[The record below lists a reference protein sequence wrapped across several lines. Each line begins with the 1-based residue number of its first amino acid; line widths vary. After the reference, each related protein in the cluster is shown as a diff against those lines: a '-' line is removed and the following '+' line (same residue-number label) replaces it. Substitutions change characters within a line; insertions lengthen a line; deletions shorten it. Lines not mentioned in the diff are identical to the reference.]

1 MKKTVMRSY
10 AKLIVRVGANVQK
23 GQEVRVFASLDQPEF
38 IKMLAEECYKA
49 GASRVTVDWNY
60 PELTKL
66 SARYMKLRDLSET
79 REWEKARMQDMVDH
93 LPVRIFIESEDPDGL
108 RGINPKYFKAFAAR
122 IKISKPYRDAID
134 NKHQWCIAAVPGEAW
149 AKKVHPE
156 LSKRAAV
163 EQLWKDILY
172 TARADGEDPIA
183 DWEEHN
189 RDLKARSKYL
199 NDLHLRE
206 LRYHSAN
213 GTDFKVG
220 LIPTAEFHAGRDK
233 TMQGVVYDP
242 NMPTEEVFTSPDRRT
257 AEGIVYATKPL
268 SYQGQLIENFSVRFE
283 KGRAVEVKAEKGQDV
298 LEQIISMD
306 EGCHY
311 LGECAL
317 VPKESPIHQS
327 GLLFYNTLFDENAAC
342 HLALGF
348 GFDECVKGFENM
360 TKEELYEIGVNDAGN
375 HTDFMIGS
383 DDLSIDGVDER
394 TPSSATAPGHSKMP
408 PSLREVARRR
418 RDGRSGFFYV
428 PQLFRRFDS

>member
-93 LPVRIFIESEDPDGL
+93 LPVRIFIQSEDPDGL
-108 RGINPKYFKAFAAR
+108 RGINPEYFKAFAAR

-383 DDLSIDGVDER
+383 DDLSIDGVDEHGNVH
-394 TPSSATAPGHSKMP
+394 PI
-408 PSLREVARRR
+408 
-418 RDGRSGFFYV
+418 
-428 PQLFRRFDS
+428 FRNGTWAF

>member
-149 AKKVHPE
+149 AKKVPPE

-220 LIPTAEFHAGRDK
+220 LIPTAEFHAGRDT

-383 DDLSIDGVDER
+383 DDLSIDGVDEHGNVH
-394 TPSSATAPGHSKMP
+394 PI
-408 PSLREVARRR
+408 
-418 RDGRSGFFYV
+418 
-428 PQLFRRFDS
+428 FRNGTWAF

>member
-317 VPKESPIHQS
+317 VPKESAIHQS

-383 DDLSIDGVDER
+383 DDLSIDGVDEHGNVH
-394 TPSSATAPGHSKMP
+394 PI
-408 PSLREVARRR
+408 
-418 RDGRSGFFYV
+418 
-428 PQLFRRFDS
+428 FRNGTWAF

>member
-79 REWEKARMQDMVDH
+79 REWEKARMRDMVDH

-220 LIPTAEFHAGRDK
+220 LIPTAEFHAGRDT

-383 DDLSIDGVDER
+383 DDLSIDGVDEHGNVH
-394 TPSSATAPGHSKMP
+394 PI
-408 PSLREVARRR
+408 
-418 RDGRSGFFYV
+418 
-428 PQLFRRFDS
+428 FRNGTWAV

>member
-199 NDLHLRE
+199 NDFHLRE

-220 LIPTAEFHAGRDK
+220 LIPTAEFHAGRDT

-383 DDLSIDGVDER
+383 DDLSIDGVDEHGNVH
-394 TPSSATAPGHSKMP
+394 PI
-408 PSLREVARRR
+408 
-418 RDGRSGFFYV
+418 
-428 PQLFRRFDS
+428 FRNGTWAF

>member
-163 EQLWKDILY
+163 EQLWKDSLY

-383 DDLSIDGVDER
+383 DDLSIDGVDEHGNVH
-394 TPSSATAPGHSKMP
+394 PI
-408 PSLREVARRR
+408 
-418 RDGRSGFFYV
+418 
-428 PQLFRRFDS
+428 FRNGTWAF

>member
-23 GQEVRVFASLDQPEF
+23 GQEVRVFASLDQPAF

-383 DDLSIDGVDER
+383 DDLSIDGVDEHGNVH
-394 TPSSATAPGHSKMP
+394 PI
-408 PSLREVARRR
+408 
-418 RDGRSGFFYV
+418 
-428 PQLFRRFDS
+428 FRNGTWAF

>member
-383 DDLSIDGVDER
+383 DDPSIDGVDEHGNVH
-394 TPSSATAPGHSKMP
+394 PI
-408 PSLREVARRR
+408 
-418 RDGRSGFFYV
+418 
-428 PQLFRRFDS
+428 FRNGTWAF

>member
-66 SARYMKLRDLSET
+66 AARYMKLRDLSET

-220 LIPTAEFHAGRDK
+220 LIPTAEFHAGRDT

-348 GFDECVKGFENM
+348 GFDECVKGFEKM

-383 DDLSIDGVDER
+383 DDLSIDGVDE
-394 TPSSATAPGHSKMP
+394 HSNVHP
-408 PSLREVARRR
+408 I
-418 RDGRSGFFYV
+418 
-428 PQLFRRFDS
+428 FRNGTWAF

>member
-306 EGCHY
+306 DGCHY

-383 DDLSIDGVDER
+383 DDLSIDGVDEHGNVH
-394 TPSSATAPGHSKMP
+394 PI
-408 PSLREVARRR
+408 
-418 RDGRSGFFYV
+418 
-428 PQLFRRFDS
+428 FRNGTWAF

>member
-172 TARADGEDPIA
+172 TARADGEAPIA

-220 LIPTAEFHAGRDK
+220 LIPTAEFHAGRDT

-383 DDLSIDGVDER
+383 DDLSIDGVDEHGNVHPIFR
-394 TPSSATAPGHSKMP
+394 TGTWA
-408 PSLREVARRR
+408 
-418 RDGRSGFFYV
+418 F
-428 PQLFRRFDS
+428 

>member
-220 LIPTAEFHAGRDK
+220 LIPTAEFHAGRDT

-283 KGRAVEVKAEKGQDV
+283 KGRVVEVKAEKGQDV

-383 DDLSIDGVDER
+383 DDLSIDGVDEHGNVH
-394 TPSSATAPGHSKMP
+394 PI
-408 PSLREVARRR
+408 
-418 RDGRSGFFYV
+418 
-428 PQLFRRFDS
+428 FRNGTWAF

>member
-375 HTDFMIGS
+375 HTDFMIGC
-383 DDLSIDGVDER
+383 DDLSIDGVDEHGNVH
-394 TPSSATAPGHSKMP
+394 PI
-408 PSLREVARRR
+408 
-418 RDGRSGFFYV
+418 
-428 PQLFRRFDS
+428 FRNGTWAF

>member
-38 IKMLAEECYKA
+38 IKMLTEECYKA

-220 LIPTAEFHAGRDK
+220 LIPTAEFHAGRDT

-383 DDLSIDGVDER
+383 DDLSIDGVDEHGNVH
-394 TPSSATAPGHSKMP
+394 PI
-408 PSLREVARRR
+408 
-418 RDGRSGFFYV
+418 
-428 PQLFRRFDS
+428 FRNGTWAF

>member
-298 LEQIISMD
+298 LEKIISMD

-383 DDLSIDGVDER
+383 DDLSIDGVDEHGNVH
-394 TPSSATAPGHSKMP
+394 PI
-408 PSLREVARRR
+408 
-418 RDGRSGFFYV
+418 
-428 PQLFRRFDS
+428 FRNGTWAF

>member
-220 LIPTAEFHAGRDK
+220 LIPTAEFHAGRD
-233 TMQGVVYDP
+233 TTIQGVVYDP

-348 GFDECVKGFENM
+348 GFGECVKGFENM

-383 DDLSIDGVDER
+383 DDLSIDGVDEHGNVH
-394 TPSSATAPGHSKMP
+394 PI
-408 PSLREVARRR
+408 
-418 RDGRSGFFYV
+418 
-428 PQLFRRFDS
+428 FRNGTWAF

>member
-206 LRYHSAN
+206 LRYRSAN

-242 NMPTEEVFTSPDRRT
+242 NMPTEEIFTSPDRRT

-283 KGRAVEVKAEKGQDV
+283 KGRAVEVKAEKGQNV

-383 DDLSIDGVDER
+383 DDLSIDGVDEHGNVH
-394 TPSSATAPGHSKMP
+394 PI
-408 PSLREVARRR
+408 
-418 RDGRSGFFYV
+418 
-428 PQLFRRFDS
+428 FRNGTWAF

>member
-348 GFDECVKGFENM
+348 GFDECVKGFEKM

-383 DDLSIDGVDER
+383 DDLSIDGVDEHGNVH
-394 TPSSATAPGHSKMP
+394 PI
-408 PSLREVARRR
+408 
-418 RDGRSGFFYV
+418 
-428 PQLFRRFDS
+428 FRNGTWAF

>member
-317 VPKESPIHQS
+317 VPKKSPIHQS

-383 DDLSIDGVDER
+383 DDLSIDGVDEHGNVH
-394 TPSSATAPGHSKMP
+394 PI
-408 PSLREVARRR
+408 
-418 RDGRSGFFYV
+418 
-428 PQLFRRFDS
+428 FRNGTWAF

>member
-66 SARYMKLRDLSET
+66 SARYIKLRDLSET

-220 LIPTAEFHAGRDK
+220 LIPTAEFHAGRDT

-283 KGRAVEVKAEKGQDV
+283 KGRAVEVKAEKGQNV

-383 DDLSIDGVDER
+383 DDLSIDGVDEHGNVH
-394 TPSSATAPGHSKMP
+394 PI
-408 PSLREVARRR
+408 
-418 RDGRSGFFYV
+418 
-428 PQLFRRFDS
+428 FRNGTWAF

>member
-38 IKMLAEECYKA
+38 IKMLAEECYRA

-66 SARYMKLRDLSET
+66 AARYMKLRDLSET

-108 RGINPKYFKAFAAR
+108 RGINPKYFKAFAE
-122 IKISKPYRDAID
+122 KVKVSKPYRDAID

-383 DDLSIDGVDER
+383 DDLSIDGVDEHGNVH
-394 TPSSATAPGHSKMP
+394 PI
-408 PSLREVARRR
+408 
-418 RDGRSGFFYV
+418 
-428 PQLFRRFDS
+428 FRNGTWAF

>member
-220 LIPTAEFHAGRDK
+220 LIPTAEFHAGRD
-233 TMQGVVYDP
+233 TTIQGVVYDP

-383 DDLSIDGVDER
+383 DDLSIDGVDEHGNMH
-394 TPSSATAPGHSKMP
+394 PI
-408 PSLREVARRR
+408 
-418 RDGRSGFFYV
+418 
-428 PQLFRRFDS
+428 FRNGTWAF

>member
-1 MKKTVMRSY
+1 MKKSVMRSY

-220 LIPTAEFHAGRDK
+220 LIPTAEFHAGRDT

-383 DDLSIDGVDER
+383 DDLSIDGVDEHGNVH
-394 TPSSATAPGHSKMP
+394 PI
-408 PSLREVARRR
+408 
-418 RDGRSGFFYV
+418 
-428 PQLFRRFDS
+428 FRNGTWAF

>member
-38 IKMLAEECYKA
+38 IKMLAEECYKV

-383 DDLSIDGVDER
+383 DDLSIDGVDEHGNVH
-394 TPSSATAPGHSKMP
+394 PI
-408 PSLREVARRR
+408 
-418 RDGRSGFFYV
+418 
-428 PQLFRRFDS
+428 FRNGTWAF

>member
-220 LIPTAEFHAGRDK
+220 LIPTAEFHAGRNT

-383 DDLSIDGVDER
+383 DDLSIDGVDEHGNVH
-394 TPSSATAPGHSKMP
+394 PI
-408 PSLREVARRR
+408 
-418 RDGRSGFFYV
+418 
-428 PQLFRRFDS
+428 FRNGTWAF

>member
-38 IKMLAEECYKA
+38 IKILAEECYKV

-163 EQLWKDILY
+163 EQLLKDILY

-383 DDLSIDGVDER
+383 DDLSIDGVDEHGNVH
-394 TPSSATAPGHSKMP
+394 PI
-408 PSLREVARRR
+408 
-418 RDGRSGFFYV
+418 
-428 PQLFRRFDS
+428 FRNGTWAF

>member
-172 TARADGEDPIA
+172 TARANGEDPIA

-383 DDLSIDGVDER
+383 DDLSIDGVDEHGNVH
-394 TPSSATAPGHSKMP
+394 PI
-408 PSLREVARRR
+408 
-418 RDGRSGFFYV
+418 
-428 PQLFRRFDS
+428 FRNGTWAF

>member
-220 LIPTAEFHAGRDK
+220 LIPTAELHAGRDT
-233 TMQGVVYDP
+233 TMPGGVYDP
-242 NMPTEEVFTSPDRRT
+242 HMPTEVVFTSPDRRT

-383 DDLSIDGVDER
+383 DDLSIDGVDEHGNVH
-394 TPSSATAPGHSKMP
+394 PI
-408 PSLREVARRR
+408 
-418 RDGRSGFFYV
+418 
-428 PQLFRRFDS
+428 FRNGTWAF

>member
-122 IKISKPYRDAID
+122 IKFSKPYRDAID

-220 LIPTAEFHAGRDK
+220 LIPTAEFHAGRDT

-283 KGRAVEVKAEKGQDV
+283 KGRAVEVKAEKGQAV

-383 DDLSIDGVDER
+383 DDLSIDGVDEHGNVH
-394 TPSSATAPGHSKMP
+394 PI
-408 PSLREVARRR
+408 
-418 RDGRSGFFYV
+418 
-428 PQLFRRFDS
+428 FRNGTWAF

>member
-66 SARYMKLRDLSET
+66 AARYMKLRDLSET

-220 LIPTAEFHAGRDK
+220 LIPTAEFHDGRDT

-283 KGRAVEVKAEKGQDV
+283 KGRAVEVKAEKGQAV

-348 GFDECVKGFENM
+348 GFDECVKGFEKM

-383 DDLSIDGVDER
+383 DDLSIDGVDEHGNVH
-394 TPSSATAPGHSKMP
+394 PI
-408 PSLREVARRR
+408 
-418 RDGRSGFFYV
+418 
-428 PQLFRRFDS
+428 FRNGTWAF

>member
-122 IKISKPYRDAID
+122 VKISKPYRDAID

-220 LIPTAEFHAGRDK
+220 LIPTAEFHAGRDT

-383 DDLSIDGVDER
+383 EDLSIDGVDEHGNVH
-394 TPSSATAPGHSKMP
+394 PI
-408 PSLREVARRR
+408 
-418 RDGRSGFFYV
+418 
-428 PQLFRRFDS
+428 FRNGTWAF

>member
-122 IKISKPYRDAID
+122 IKISKPYRDAVD

-220 LIPTAEFHAGRDK
+220 LIPTAEFHAGRDT

-383 DDLSIDGVDER
+383 DDLSIDGVDEHGNVH
-394 TPSSATAPGHSKMP
+394 PI
-408 PSLREVARRR
+408 
-418 RDGRSGFFYV
+418 
-428 PQLFRRFDS
+428 FRNGTWAF

>member
-360 TKEELYEIGVNDAGN
+360 TKEELYEIGVNNAGN

-383 DDLSIDGVDER
+383 DDLSIDGVDEHGNVH
-394 TPSSATAPGHSKMP
+394 PI
-408 PSLREVARRR
+408 
-418 RDGRSGFFYV
+418 
-428 PQLFRRFDS
+428 FRNGTWAF

>member
-49 GASRVTVDWNY
+49 GASRVTVDWKY

-348 GFDECVKGFENM
+348 GFGECVKGFENM

-383 DDLSIDGVDER
+383 DDLSIDGVDEHGNVH
-394 TPSSATAPGHSKMP
+394 PI
-408 PSLREVARRR
+408 
-418 RDGRSGFFYV
+418 
-428 PQLFRRFDS
+428 FRNGTWAF

>member
-189 RDLKARSKYL
+189 RDLKARSNYL

-220 LIPTAEFHAGRDK
+220 LIPTAEFHAGRDT

-383 DDLSIDGVDER
+383 DDLSIDGVDEHGNVH
-394 TPSSATAPGHSKMP
+394 PI
-408 PSLREVARRR
+408 
-418 RDGRSGFFYV
+418 
-428 PQLFRRFDS
+428 FRNGTWAF